1 MSNDKEEKKSDSFTP
16 EEPETEIRDDKENIH
31 RESVMEDQSEAQA
44 AMPNDDA
51 EDADDT
57 AEEILDDD
65 AENDDT
71 MIPQKTYR
79 MIIQNVRTRQ
89 IKCQKVQKRRS
100 EEDDAEK
107 EIWERNHGSLQA
119 VL

>member
-44 AMPNDDA
+44 AMPDDDA

-71 MIPQKTYR
+71 AEDIQDDNTEREDEADKMSESTKKKT
-79 MIIQNVRTRQ
+79 
-89 IKCQKVQKRRS
+89 RR
-100 EEDDAEK
+100 
-107 EIWERNHGSLQA
+107 RRRR
-119 VL
+119 

>member
-44 AMPNDDA
+44 AMP
-51 EDADDT
+51 
-57 AEEILDDD
+57 DDD

-71 MIPQKTYR
+71 AED
-79 MIIQNVRTRQ
+79 IQDDNTEREDEADKMSESTKKK
-89 IKCQKVQKRRS
+89 IRR
-100 EEDDAEK
+100 
-107 EIWERNHGSLQA
+107 RRRR